1 MRRSTKWDWDSQPFG
16 RVPDARIAERLG
28 CSTATVCK
36 QRQLRGIAS
45 CQKHRKFVRRSLTL
59 GTRCSKTELER
70 LRAEE
75 YPEGIERPRCR
86 ADCVNA
92 ERPCPFASCKHHLY
106 VDVEPSGSLK
116 INFPRKELWELEET
130 CALDVAARGGETLEE
145 IGQLLQITRERVRQ
159 TEKKFLERLKSRP
172 AIKRAARELGIKKAA

>member
-1 MRRSTKWDWDSQPFG
+1 MRRNEYDWDSQPFG

-36 QRQLRGIAS
+36 QRQMRGIVA
-45 CQKHRKFVRRSLTL
+45 CQKHRKFRRRSLTL
-59 GTRCSKTELER
+59 GTRCSKTELDR

-75 YPEGIERPRCR
+75 YPEDIERPRCR
-86 ADCVNA
+86 ADCEND
-92 ERPCPFASCKHHLY
+92 ERPCPWVSCKHHLY
-106 VDVEPSGSLK
+106 IDVEKPGSLK
-116 INFPRKELWELEET
+116 SNFPRKELWELEET

-159 TEKKFLERLKSRP
+159 IEKSFLERLQRRP
-172 AIKRAARELGIKKAA
+172 EIKRAAREMGIKKAA